1 MEGNDKMTFEP
12 KLLGFLCNWCSYAG
26 ADLAGV
32 SRIQYPPNMRV
43 IRVMCSGRIDPNFII
58 EALELGIDGV
68 YVMGCHIGDC
78 HYLEGNYEAIR
89 KFNMTKKFLK
99 IVGLDNRIRLDW
111 VSASEGVRYGEV
123 VSKFVDDIRKLGPSP
138 LSGEDRDKNLLQKV
152 KAISLAISSPRMRS
166 LVGRERKLIE
176 EGNVYG
182 EKYPEDQF
190 EELMDI
196 AIKEEYERHLILI
209 AMENESKSVKS
220 LANELDIDPSVIL
233 EHMLVL
239 KKRSQVDFQEIIEN
253 TPIFMRL

>member
-1 MEGNDKMTFEP
+1 MEENNKMTFEP

-43 IRVMCSGRIDPNFII
+43 IRVMCSGRVDPKFII
-58 EALELGIDGV
+58 QALELGIDGV
-68 YVMGCHIGDC
+68 YVMGCHPGDC

-89 KFNMTKKFLK
+89 KFDMTKKFLE
-99 IVGLDNRIRLDW
+99 IVGLEDRIRLDW

-123 VSKFVDDIRKLGPSP
+123 VTKFVNDIKELGPSP
-138 LSGEDRDKNLLQKV
+138 LSGDDYDKQLVQKV
-152 KAISLAISSPRMRS
+152 RAISLAVSSPRMRS
-166 LVGRERKLIE
+166 LVGRERKLTE

-190 EELMDI
+190 EQLMDT
-196 AIKEEYERHLILI
+196 AIKEEFERHLILVS
-209 AMENESKSVKS
+209 MEDESKSVKI
-220 LANELDIDPSVIL
+220 LAKELNIDPSVVL

-239 KKRSQVDFQEIIEN
+239 KSRSQVDFQEIVKN